1 MNTNQ
6 HITAGTIILK
16 IV

>member
-6 HITAGTIILK
+6 HY
-16 IV
+16 

>member
-6 HITAGTIILK
+6 YN
-16 IV
+16 